1 MARKGGTGSPGAGKG
16 GSGSSSGSSG
26 GGGGGGSSGG
36 SSGGG
41 GSGGGGG
48 GSSSQSATVSQTGSE
63 IGGVTITGTS
73 EGATFSFLTT
83 SAGQAFVSA
92 PTEQTNVPGQNT
104 STGRP
109 NPHGEAISTG
119 PSGVTNVISSTW
131 GPTFG
136 GILTGVF
143 GQPTQGAQNTNTGGV
158 TEARDDTNPTPANEN
173 VLDNPVDPDPEIVV
187 AADIPTYEVEQT
199 EIADADY
206 GLPQDHVSETDY
218 GVSNHVD
225 PALPGPYS
233 WAVRAKEFYN
243 DNKEHLVLAV
253 AVAGVFVASG
263 RLKKRGG

>member
-1 MARKGGTGSPGAGKG
+1 
-16 GSGSSSGSSG
+16 
-26 GGGGGGSSGG
+26 
-36 SSGGG
+36 
-41 GSGGGGG
+41 
-48 GSSSQSATVSQTGSE
+48 
-63 IGGVTITGTS
+63 VTITGTS

-83 SAGQAFVSA
+83 SAGQTFVSA
-92 PTEQTNVPGQNT
+92 PTEQTSVPGQNT

-109 NPHGEAISTG
+109 SPRTDEGSYGFASEAGEKFSSFTQSIF
-119 PSGVTNVISSTW
+119 SGVSEATGFSF
-131 GPTFG
+131 GPPTG
-136 GILTGVF
+136 GT
-143 GQPTQGAQNTNTGGV
+143 QNTNTGGV

-187 AADIPTYEVEQT
+187 AADVPTYEVEQT

-233 WAVRAKEFYN
+233 WAVRAKEFYSN
-243 DNKEHLVLAV
+243 NKEHLVLAV